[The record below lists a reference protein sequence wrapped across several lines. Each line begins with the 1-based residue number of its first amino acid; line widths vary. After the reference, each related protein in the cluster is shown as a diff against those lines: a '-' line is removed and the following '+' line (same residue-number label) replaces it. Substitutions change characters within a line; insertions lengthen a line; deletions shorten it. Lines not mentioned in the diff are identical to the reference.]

1 MTIIISNE
9 AGSLPRMTHVT
20 PCLFS
25 RNMGSTKSVSV
36 ESAFLP
42 IWVTAASLERELYP
56 ITQETMLPVLPP
68 DRRLKNPHSSG

>member
-9 AGSLPRMTHVT
+9 VGSLPRMADVT

-25 RNMGSTKSVSV
+25 RNTGSTEPVSV

-56 ITQETMLPVLPP
+56 ITQETMLLVPPP
-68 DRRLKNPHSSG
+68 DLRLRQSPQQ